1 MSPNCPPLPG
11 ESPRRLLSEGFRFSP
26 DGRLLA
32 EQVRPLQPGRLGDGK
47 VNETDK
53 ELLIWDPKRPRAPIA
68 RLKVG
73 PPQPPFFL
81 SPTAAGSFAFSPDG
95 RTLAIG
101 RSYDRSAT
109 NVGDDFKVLLWDTR
123 QRRTKA
129 TINLD
134 SFVGSVAFNPSGTML
149 AAGLEDRVEL
159 WRLSD
164 RTRVGVIR
172 DIHGTAG
179 QLAFTPDGEKLAV
192 ADTDGV
198 QLWTVEPVAPSGAR
212 LPGAQG
218 PDAVLPEIEFA
229 LSPDGRT
236 LAVADGGQTAV
247 VWNLDPATW
256 RRQLCRLLDRDFT
269 RSERAQFLPPD
280 RRSEPTCPER

>member
-1 MSPNCPPLPG
+1 M
-11 ESPRRLLSEGFRFSP
+11 
-26 DGRLLA
+26 
-32 EQVRPLQPGRLGDGK
+32 
-47 VNETDK
+47 
-53 ELLIWDPKRPRAPIA
+53 
-68 RLKVG
+68 
-73 PPQPPFFL
+73 
-81 SPTAAGSFAFSPDG
+81 
-95 RTLAIG
+95 
-101 RSYDRSAT
+101 
-109 NVGDDFKVLLWDTR
+109 
-123 QRRTKA
+123 
-129 TINLD
+129 
-134 SFVGSVAFNPSGTML
+134 
-149 AAGLEDRVEL
+149 EL

-198 QLWTVEPVAPSGAR
+198 QLWTVEPVAPSGER
-212 LPGAQG
+212 LPGPQG
-218 PDAVLPEIEFA
+218 PDAVGVPEIEFA

-236 LAVADGGQTAV
+236 LAIADGDQTAV
-247 VWNLDPATW
+247 VWNLDPASW